1 MSLSRKRKRE
11 LKKLRSQA
19 EVLFDEQREILG
31 HAGMLAQEAGR
42 QAKHLN
48 NEFVVPRVNEA
59 FDGVR
64 PTIDRGVQTARR
76 ASTQARLF
84 VAPLLA
90 TALASTVRG
99 LERVDNLDAA
109 RQVQAYGVQRGLLQ
123 EPKKKFCFGKVL
135 AIGAG
140 VAAAGAIGY
149 TLWQAFRSDDELWV
163 APEDQGVSGS

>member
-11 LKKLRSQA
+11 LKKLRAQA
-19 EVLFDEQREILG
+19 EVLLDEQRDILG
-31 HAGMLAQEAGR
+31 HAGLLAQEAGR
-42 QAKHLN
+42 QAKHLG
-48 NEFVVPRVNEA
+48 NEYVVPRVNDA
-59 FDGVR
+59 LDGVR

-90 TALASTVRG
+90 SALANTVRG
-99 LERVDNLDAA
+99 LERVENLDAA
-109 RQVQAYGVQRGLLQ
+109 RQVQAFGVQRGLLQ
-123 EPKKKFCFGKVL
+123 APKKKFGFGRVL

-149 TLWQAFRSDDELWV
+149 TLWQAFRTDDELWI
-163 APEDQGVSGS
+163 APEDQVN

>member
-11 LKKLRSQA
+11 LNKLRSQA
-19 EVLFDEQREILG
+19 EVLLDEQREILG
-31 HAGMLAQEAGR
+31 HAGLLAQEASR
-42 QAKHLN
+42 QAKHLG
-48 NEFVVPRVNEA
+48 NEVVVPRVNDALE
-59 FDGVR
+59 GVR

-76 ASTQARLF
+76 ASNQARLF

-90 TALASTVRG
+90 SALASTVRG
-99 LERVDNLDAA
+99 LERVENLDAA
-109 RQVQAYGVQRGLLQ
+109 RQVQAFGVQQGLLQ
-123 EPKKKFCFGKVL
+123 APKKKRSGFGKVL

-163 APEDQGVSGS
+163 APEDQSL

>member
-11 LKKLRSQA
+11 LNKLRSQA
-19 EVLFDEQREILG
+19 EVLLDEQREILG
-31 HAGMLAQEAGR
+31 HAGLLAQEGVR

-48 NEFVVPRVNEA
+48 NEIVVPRVNEA
-59 FDGVR
+59 LEGVR
-64 PTIDRGVQTARR
+64 PTIDRGVQSARR
-76 ASTQARLF
+76 ASTQARLL

-90 TALASTVRG
+90 SALASTVRG
-99 LERVDNLDAA
+99 LERMENVDAA
-109 RQVQAYGVQRGLLQ
+109 RQVQAFGVQQGLLQ
-123 EPKKKFCFGKVL
+123 APKKKSGIGRII

-163 APEDQGVSGS
+163 APEDRA

>member
-19 EVLFDEQREILG
+19 EVLLDEQREILG
-31 HAGMLAQEAGR
+31 HAGILAQEAGR
-42 QAKHLN
+42 QAKHLG
-48 NEFVVPRVNEA
+48 NEYVVPRVNDA
-59 FDGVR
+59 FEGVR
-64 PTIDRGVQTARR
+64 PTIDRGVETARR

-84 VAPLLA
+84 IAPLLA
-90 TALASTVRG
+90 SALANTVRG
-99 LERVDNLDAA
+99 LERVENVDAA
-109 RQVQAYGVQRGLLQ
+109 RQLRAYGVQHGLLQ
-123 EPKKKFCFGKVL
+123 APKKKFGFGRVL

-163 APEDQGVSGS
+163 APEDQGL

>member
-11 LKKLRSQA
+11 LNKLRSQA
-19 EVLFDEQREILG
+19 EVLLEEQREILG
-31 HAGMLAQEAGR
+31 HAGLLAQEAGR

-48 NEFVVPRVNEA
+48 DEFVMPRVNEA
-59 FDGVR
+59 FEGVR

-76 ASTQARLF
+76 ATNQARLF

-90 TALASTVRG
+90 SALASTVRG
-99 LERVDNLDAA
+99 LERMENSDAA
-109 RQVQAYGVQRGLLQ
+109 RQVQNFGVQRGLL
-123 EPKKKFCFGKVL
+123 EAPKKKSRVGRVL

-140 VAAAGAIGY
+140 VVAAGAIGY

-163 APEDQGVSGS
+163 APEDQPSL